1 MFTKTCA
8 DLLQQEARLPGIIT
22 FCKDLDHA
30 IGHSG
35 VSVGLITEFC
45 GPPGSGKTQM
55 CLQLCVNANLPSEL
69 GGLGG
74 KSLYLDTNFGFS
86 PDRLRE
92 IATACVQHCQRIVRT
107 SRPQLAEVTSKFT
120 AESIVESVLYNHVHV
135 CNDLTKSIDTLERLL
150 KLGEKIRLVVID
162 SYSFLI
168 RCNIEN
174 TLERIRID
182 HTVLNRLQILAQ
194 QFKFA
199 IVLTNDVTT
208 KLNGT
213 EPSTIAPA
221 LGDSHGHRINQRIVL
236 GQTGSEPGMF
246 VASVEKGFHRPRM
259 AVKFQIS
266 SAGVR
271 GVRKK

>member
-30 IGHSG
+30 IGHPG

-55 CLQLCVNANLPSEL
+55 C
-69 GGLGG
+69 
-74 KSLYLDTNFGFS
+74 
-86 PDRLRE
+86 
-92 IATACVQHCQRIVRT
+92 
-107 SRPQLAEVTSKFT
+107 RPQLAEVTSKFT
-120 AESIVESVLYNHVHV
+120 AESVMESVLYNHVHV

-199 IVLTNDVTT
+199 TVLTNDVTT

-213 EPSTIAPA
+213 DPSTIAPA
-221 LGDSHGHRINQRIVL
+221 LGDSHGHRINHRIVL

>member
-8 DLLQQEARLPGIIT
+8 DLLQQETRQPGIIT

-30 IGHSG
+30 IGPFG
-35 VSVGLITEFC
+35 ISVGLITEFC

-55 CLQLCVNANLPSEL
+55 CLQLCANVNLPPEL

-74 KSLYLDTNFGFS
+74 KSLYLDTNFGFN

-107 SRPQLAEVTSKFT
+107 KRPQMSEVTSKFT
-120 AESIVESVLYNHVHV
+120 TENIMESVLYNHAHD
-135 CNDLTKSIDTLERLL
+135 CNDLNKSVDTLEKLL
-150 KLGEKIRLVVID
+150 KVGEKIRLVVID

-168 RCNIEN
+168 RCNIDN
-174 TLERIRID
+174 TMERIKQD
-182 HTVLNRLQILAQ
+182 HLILNRLQMLAQ
-194 QFKFA
+194 QYKLA
-199 IVLTNDVTT
+199 IILTNDVTT

-213 EPSTIAPA
+213 DPCTIAPA

-236 GQTGSEPGMF
+236 GQTSESGMY
-246 VASVEKGFHRPRM
+246 VASVVKGFHRPRM